1 VLGSIF
7 NASEVILQNYP
18 LDFKT
23 DIPFVFQESLGAH
36 VANESEDPNM
46 FVFITQ
52 GGSLSTGAAWGG
64 TVCTPNDANINNG
77 FNNGKG
83 FRMSINSYKYSEKQ
97 LAKVK

>member
-77 FNNGKG
+77 VATSGSYYL
-83 FRMSINSYKYSEKQ
+83 SICRS
-97 LAKVK
+97 LFTFLIM